1 MEVILCPITGFCSG
15 VRAAL
20 NRTTDMLKQHGP
32 PVFILHDLVHN
43 ESVVND
49 LLSHGAKIVDE
60 PEGLPPGATLIFSA
74 HGVSEAVEARAR
86 ALPLNIVDAT
96 CPLVR
101 KVQER
106 GAELSEEGRVVL
118 LFGKAGHREVEGI
131 LGRIHGEKHL
141 LTNEEDARDFQPD
154 SGRTYACISQTTM
167 NSDVIAEMTAIL
179 RGKIPGLVESA
190 SVCRATL
197 MRQNA
202 VRELAAKGVQVVPG
216 LVDAALSVAEPGM
229 LHQIGDQPAAQYI
242 QYAPAAG
249 AVQAALGLAEAVQGT
264 DARGARLAHL
274 LSHGPGHHTPSRPH
288 CRHARRGR
296 IAAPMRVL

>member
-1 MEVILCPITGFCSG
+1 MEVILCRITGFCSG

-20 NRTTDMLKQHGP
+20 ELTADMLKKHGA
-32 PVFILHDLVHN
+32 PVFILHELVHN

-49 LLSHGAKIVDE
+49 LLSRGAKIVDE

-106 GAELSEEGRVVL
+106 GAELSKEGHVVL

-154 SGRTYACISQTTM
+154 PDKTYACISQTTM

-179 RGKIPGLVESA
+179 REKIPGLVESA
-190 SVCRATL
+190 SVCHATL
-197 MRQNA
+197 TRQNV
-202 VRELAAKGVQVVPG
+202 VRELAADCD
-216 LVDAALSVAEPGM
+216 LVLVAGSAHSSNTLRLCEIAAEQGARAELVSGPEDVTPD
-229 LHQIGDQPAAQYI
+229 L
-242 QYAPAAG
+242 
-249 AVQAALGLAEAVQGT
+249 L
-264 DARGARLAHL
+264 RGAKRVGVTSGASAPDDLV
-274 LSHGPGHHTPSRPH
+274 HGILD
-288 CRHARRGR
+288 AVNR
-296 IAAPMRVL
+296 IAAVVGSEGD

>member
-20 NRTTDMLKQHGP
+20 NRTADMLKQHDP

-106 GAELSEEGRVVL
+106 GAELSKEGHVVL

-202 VRELAAKGVQVVPG
+202 VRELAAKCD
-216 LVDAALSVAEPGM
+216 LVLVAGSAHSSNTRRLCEIADAQG
-229 LHQIGDQPAAQYI
+229 AQ
-242 QYAPAAG
+242 
-249 AVQAALGLAEAVQGT
+249 AVLVSGPEDVTPDLL
-264 DARGARLAHL
+264 RGAKRVGVTSGASAPDDLV
-274 LSHGPGHHTPSRPH
+274 HGILD
-288 CRHARRGR
+288 AVKR
-296 IAAPMRVL
+296 IADSEP

>member
-1 MEVILCPITGFCSG
+1 MEVKLCRITGFCSG

-20 NRTTDMLKQHGP
+20 ELTDDMLKKHGP

-49 LLSHGAKIVDE
+49 LLMRGAKIVDE

-74 HGVSEAVEARAR
+74 HGVSEAVEAHAR

-101 KVQER
+101 QVQKR
-106 GAELSEEGRVVL
+106 GAALSEAGHAVL

-131 LGRIHGEKHL
+131 LGRIPGEKHL
-141 LTNEEDARDFQPD
+141 LTNPEDARAFEPAP
-154 SGRTYACISQTTM
+154 GRTYACISQTTM

-190 SVCRATL
+190 SVCHATL
-197 MRQNA
+197 TRQNA
-202 VRELAAKGVQVVPG
+202 VRELAEACDLVLVAGSARSSNTLRLCEIVHNQGARAELVSGPEAVTPELLRGAKCVGVTSGASAPDT
-216 LVDAALSVAEPGM
+216 LVRGIYD
-229 LHQIGDQPAAQYI
+229 
-242 QYAPAAG
+242 
-249 AVQAALGLAEAVQGT
+249 AVQ
-264 DARGARLAHL
+264 
-274 LSHGPGHHTPSRPH
+274 
-288 CRHARRGR
+288 R
-296 IAAPMRVL
+296 IAESEKAF

>member
-49 LLSHGAKIVDE
+49 LLSRGAKIVDE
-60 PEGLPPGATLIFSA
+60 PEGLPPGSTLIFSA
-74 HGVSEAVEARAR
+74 HGVSEEVEARAK

-106 GAELSEEGRVVL
+106 GAELSKEGHVVL

-131 LGRIHGEKHL
+131 LGRIPGEKHL
-141 LTNEEDARDFQPD
+141 LTGLEDASAFEPVPD
-154 SGRTYACISQTTM
+154 RTYACISQTTM
-167 NSDVIAEMTAIL
+167 NSDVIAEMTSIL
-179 RGKIPGLVESA
+179 REKIPGLVESA
-190 SVCRATL
+190 SVCRATAK
-197 MRQNA
+197 RQDA
-202 VRELAAKGVQVVPG
+202 VRELAATCDLVLVAGSAHSSNTLRLCEIVRHQGSRAELVSGPEAVTPELLRGAKCVGVTSG
-216 LVDAALSVAEPGM
+216 ASASDTLVRGIFD
-229 LHQIGDQPAAQYI
+229 
-242 QYAPAAG
+242 
-249 AVQAALGLAEAVQGT
+249 AVQ
-264 DARGARLAHL
+264 
-274 LSHGPGHHTPSRPH
+274 
-288 CRHARRGR
+288 R
-296 IAAPMRVL
+296 IAESESRQ

>member
-1 MEVILCPITGFCSG
+1 MEVILCGITGFCSG
-15 VRAAL
+15 VRNAL
-20 NRTTDMLKQHGP
+20 NRTMDELKRHGA

-49 LLSHGAKIVDE
+49 LLSRGAKIVDE

-74 HGVSEAVEARAR
+74 HGVSEEVEARAK

-106 GAELSEEGRVVL
+106 GAALSKEGHVVL

-141 LTNEEDARDFQPD
+141 LTFQPVP
-154 SGRTYACISQTTM
+154 GRTYACISQTTM
-167 NSDVIAEMTAIL
+167 NSDVIAKMTAIL
-179 RGKIPGLVESA
+179 REKIPGLVESA

-197 MRQNA
+197 KRQNA
-202 VRELAAKGVQVVPG
+202 VRELAAKCDLVLVAGSAHSSNTRRLCEIVESQGARAELVSGPEAVTPELLRGANCVGVTSGASAPDG
-216 LVDAALSVAEPGM
+216 LVRGIFDAGK
-229 LHQIGDQPAAQYI
+229 
-242 QYAPAAG
+242 
-249 AVQAALGLAEAVQGT
+249 
-264 DARGARLAHL
+264 
-274 LSHGPGHHTPSRPH
+274 
-288 CRHARRGR
+288 R
-296 IAAPMRVL
+296 IAAAEQAQNL

>member
-1 MEVILCPITGFCSG
+1 MEVILCGITGFCSG
-15 VRAAL
+15 VRNAL
-20 NRTTDMLKQHGP
+20 NRTMDELKRHGA

-49 LLSHGAKIVDE
+49 LLARGAKIVDE

-74 HGVSEAVEARAR
+74 HGVSEEVEARAK

-106 GAELSEEGRVVL
+106 GAALSKQGHVVL

-141 LTNEEDARDFQPD
+141 LTNEEDARDFKPVP
-154 SGRTYACISQTTM
+154 GRTYACISQTTM
-167 NSDVIAEMTAIL
+167 NSDVIAKMTAIL
-179 RGKIPGLVESA
+179 REKIPGLVESA

-197 MRQNA
+197 ERQNA
-202 VRELAAKGVQVVPG
+202 VRKLAAQCD
-216 LVDAALSVAEPGM
+216 LVLVAGSAHSSNTRRLCEIADAQGARAELVSGPEDVTPD
-229 LHQIGDQPAAQYI
+229 L
-242 QYAPAAG
+242 
-249 AVQAALGLAEAVQGT
+249 L
-264 DARGARLAHL
+264 RGAKRVGVTSGASAPDDLV
-274 LSHGPGHHTPSRPH
+274 HGILD
-288 CRHARRGR
+288 AVKR
-296 IAAPMRVL
+296 IAESKTTKTF

>member
-1 MEVILCPITGFCSG
+1 MEVILCDITGFCSG
-15 VRAAL
+15 VRNAL
-20 NRTTDMLKQHGP
+20 NLTADMLKQHGP
-32 PVFILHDLVHN
+32 PVFILHELVHN

-49 LLSHGAKIVDE
+49 LLSRGAKIVDD

-106 GAELSEEGRVVL
+106 GAELSNAGYIVL

-141 LTNEEDARDFQPD
+141 LTNQRDARAFEPVP
-154 SGRTYACISQTTM
+154 GRSYACISQTTM

-179 RGKIPGLVESA
+179 RKKIPGLIESA
-190 SVCRATL
+190 SVCHATL
-197 MRQNA
+197 TRQNA
-202 VRELAAKGVQVVPG
+202 VRELAADCD
-216 LVDAALSVAEPGM
+216 LVLVAGSSHSSNTLRLCEIARN
-229 LHQIGDQPAAQYI
+229 Q
-242 QYAPAAG
+242 G
-249 AVQAALGLAEAVQGT
+249 ARAELVSGPEAVT
-264 DARGARLAHL
+264 PVLLRGAKCVGVTSGASAPDALV
-274 LSHGPGHHTPSRPH
+274 
-288 CRHARRGR
+288 RGIFDAVKH
-296 IAAPMRVL
+296 IAESAK

>member
-15 VRAAL
+15 VRNAL
-20 NRTTDMLKQHGP
+20 NLTADMLEQHGP

-106 GAELSEEGRVVL
+106 GAELSKEGHVVL

-202 VRELAAKGVQVVPG
+202 VRELSAKCD
-216 LVDAALSVAEPGM
+216 LVLVAGSAHSSNTRRLCE
-229 LHQIGDQPAAQYI
+229 I
-242 QYAPAAG
+242 AAG
-249 AVQAALGLAEAVQGT
+249 Q
-264 DARGARLAHL
+264 GARAELVSGPEDITPEL
-274 LSHGPGHHTPSRPH
+274 LCGAKRVGVTSGASAPDDLVHGILD
-288 CRHARRGR
+288 AVKR
-296 IAAPMRVL
+296 IADSEK